1 MCTRRK
7 PVADATRPLNPMAGL
22 TLIELVIFIVIVG
35 IAISGVLLALDFSVK
50 HSVNPQMRKQALTLA
65 EGMLAEVSALD
76 FSTGGYSGADRGQFN
91 DIDDYHGYTTTS
103 LTPTGIRDLNGTV
116 VNGLENY
123 NLSVSVASS
132 QSFGPTGNTVD
143 TAKQIT
149 VTVTDPLGHT
159 LALSTYRVSH
169 DP

>member
-1 MCTRRK
+1 MCTK
-7 PVADATRPLNPMAGL
+7 QAAVPNTTRPLSPMAGL

-50 HSVNPQMRKQALTLA
+50 HSVNPQMRKQSLALA

-76 FSTGGYSGADRGQFN
+76 FSTGGYSGTDRGQFN
-91 DIDDYHGYTTTS
+91 DIDDYHGYNTAS
-103 LTPTGIRDLNGTV
+103 LLPTGIRTLNGTV
-116 VNGLENY
+116 VSGLENY
-123 NLSVSVASS
+123 NLSVNVASS
-132 QSFGPTGNTVD
+132 QSFGPSGNTVN
-143 TAKQIT
+143 TAKLIT

-159 LALSTYRVSH
+159 LTLSTYRVSH